1 MAGRDPSG
9 PLTRAPAQ
17 NSMGRMVPGYAGK
30 ILVVDDDRATL
41 LLLGSRLVKEGYRVL
56 TAADGEE
63 AWAAAERERPDLVIS
78 DMLLPRMDG
87 ISLCRKIKGHPDL
100 VATRIIL
107 TTAVFKQAAFR
118 AEARASGA
126 DEFIEKPFDMDII
139 LSRVRALVGDP
150 IA

>member
-1 MAGRDPSG
+1 MCKPPRRTN
-9 PLTRAPAQ
+9 L
-17 NSMGRMVPGYAGK
+17 
-30 ILVVDDDRATL
+30 
-41 LLLGSRLVKEGYRVL
+41 VL

-63 AWAAAERERPDLVIS
+63 AWAAARREKPDLVIS

-87 ISLCRKIKGHPDL
+87 ISLCRKIKEDPDL
-100 VATRIIL
+100 ASTRVIL
-107 TTAVFKQAAFR
+107 ATAVFKQAAFR
-118 AEARASGA
+118 AEARMSGA

>member
-1 MAGRDPSG
+1 MS
-9 PLTRAPAQ
+9 
-17 NSMGRMVPGYAGK
+17 RMIPGYSGK

-41 LLLGSRLVKEGYRVL
+41 LLLGGRLVKEGYRVL

-63 AWAAAERERPDLVIS
+63 AWAAAQRERPDLVIS

-87 ISLCRKIKGHPDL
+87 ISLCRKIKENPDL
-100 VATRIIL
+100 ASTRVIL
-107 TTAVFKQAAFR
+107 ATAVFKQAAFR

>member
-1 MAGRDPSG
+1 MI
-9 PLTRAPAQ
+9 
-17 NSMGRMVPGYAGK
+17 PGYSGK

-41 LLLGSRLVKEGYRVL
+41 LLLGGRLVKEGYRVL

-63 AWAAAERERPDLVIS
+63 AWAAAQRERPDLVIS

-87 ISLCRKIKGHPDL
+87 ISLCRKIKENPDL
-100 VATRIIL
+100 ASTRVIL
-107 TTAVFKQAAFR
+107 ATAVFKQAAFR

>member
-1 MAGRDPSG
+1 
-9 PLTRAPAQ
+9 
-17 NSMGRMVPGYAGK
+17 MVPGYSGK
-30 ILVVDDDRATL
+30 ILVVDDDRTTL

-56 TAADGEE
+56 TAANGEE
-63 AWAAAERERPDLVIS
+63 AWAAAERERPGLVIS
-78 DMLLPRMDG
+78 DMLLPKMDG
-87 ISLCRKIKGHPDL
+87 ICLCRKIKEHPDL
-100 VATRIIL
+100 VATRVIL

-118 AEARASGA
+118 AEARVSGA